1 MFTRYTVTELKGF
14 ALGYFFRILKIVGAR
29 SKNRDANVLKFR
41 MMLFEAVQL
50 TVAIGS
56 PVTTIEKHDTIF

>member
-1 MFTRYTVTELKGF
+1 MFTGYTVTELKGF

-29 SKNRDANVLKFR
+29 SKDRDADLLKFR

-50 TVAIGS
+50 TAAIGS
-56 PVTTIEKHDTIF
+56 PVTTIEKYNAIF